1 MLITFLPCFIYICF
15 LSCDKGDAEEVEAVI
30 TRSTSERLESIAT
43 YLDDA
48 PHFGNWEHLAR
59 ALGVDRK
66 TYIQFG
72 THPANNPTKQLF
84 DHLRTSRPKLNVG
97 ELRKVIEE
105 MKRKDIL
112 QIILKYRVKGKV
124 ID

>member
-15 LSCDKGDAEEVEAVI
+15 LSCGKGDAEEVEAVI

-48 PHFGNWEHLAR
+48 PHFGNWERLAR
-59 ALGVDRK
+59 ALGVNRK
-66 TYIQFG
+66 TYVQFG

-84 DHLRTSRPKLNVG
+84 DYLRTSRPKFNVG

-112 QIILKYRVKGKV
+112 QIILNYGVKGKV